1 MLQQIKQCSDAQR
14 DQLSRE
20 VTILKA
26 MAMKDKTSISVPRQ
40 GFSRP
45 KFFFWWLCRPS
56 MNLLQQFQV
65 ELDSIA
71 FLKNGTILGIIPWYY

>member
-45 KFFFWWLCRPS
+45 KFFF
-56 MNLLQQFQV
+56 
-65 ELDSIA
+65 
-71 FLKNGTILGIIPWYY
+71 